1 MRKSII
7 ILSII
12 LILLIILGI
21 YLYLTSDLKLES
33 YVYRDKFTFV
43 KNEEANGNITHTLIY
58 PVGPNDNLIV
68 YKIPFRYNP
77 FELEKSIEIDSL
89 VNEKIFSSKG
99 FYITLDPDYDSKAVV
114 AALILSNVLSTAD
127 YGVFKFPLEVAFTK
141 EKSGYNR
148 KIIDCKDA
156 TDDIKVIKLVLGM
169 RNNVYS
175 EDNCIIVEG
184 DSYDGMIKSAERLSL
199 RLLTSF

>member
-1 MRKSII
+1 MRKSIAILAI
-7 ILSII
+7 IFV
-12 LILLIILGI
+12 LLVGLGI
-21 YLYLTSDLKLES
+21 YLYLNSDLKIDS
-33 YVYRDKFTFV
+33 YVYRDRFTFV
-43 KNEEANGNITHTLIY
+43 ENEESNGNITHTLIY
-58 PVGPNDNLIV
+58 PVGPRDNLIV
-68 YKIPFRYNP
+68 YKIPFRYSP
-77 FELEKSIEIDSL
+77 FELEKSIRVESTVDK
-89 VNEKIFSSKG
+89 KIFSSKG

-141 EKSGYNR
+141 EKSSYNK

-156 TDDIKVIKLVLGM
+156 TNDIKVIKLVLGI
-169 RNNVYS
+169 RNNLYS

-184 DSYDGMIKSAERLSL
+184 DGYDGMIKSAERLSL